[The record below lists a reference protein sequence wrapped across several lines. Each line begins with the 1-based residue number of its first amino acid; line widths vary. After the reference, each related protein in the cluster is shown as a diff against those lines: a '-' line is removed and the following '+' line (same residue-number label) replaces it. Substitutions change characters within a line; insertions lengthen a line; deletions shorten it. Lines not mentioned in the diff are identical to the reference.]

1 MAIDTD
7 HSTWTQYT
15 YDQKKWALVHAL
27 GLLIG
32 LNPDSDQ
39 TNSIMYNKYATPN
52 WTSFSNTDISELVDM
67 YPLTVKSFSL
77 TSNTS
82 QYLSDVQYTFTP
94 NVDYYKEFENTEF
107 EYDIVNTKAF
117 ESHTISVDFD
127 GSAQIKFL
135 AAGTHTVTCKIKS
148 GNKVFAETSK
158 TVTVS
163 GDLILPDADDI
174 GVNKSFSNNL
184 GMRCR

>member
-1 MAIDTD
+1 MGYSTEYIQETD
-7 HSTWTQYT
+7 
-15 YDQKKWALVHAL
+15 
-27 GLLIG
+27 
-32 LNPDSDQ
+32 
-39 TNSIMYNKYATPN
+39 
-52 WTSFSNTDISELVDM
+52 
-67 YPLTVKSFSL
+67 SL
-77 TSNTS
+77 FVI
-82 QYLSDVQYTFTP
+82 SDVIILRKKDT
-94 NVDYYKEFENTEF
+94 NDKEFENTEF

-135 AAGTHTVTCKIKS
+135 AAGTYTVTCKIKS

-174 GVNKSFSNNL
+174 GVNKSFSITWGCAAGETLECTVSETIFGNNPSDYEVIKESSSKYSVKIKDYGNFVITITKKNSNGAVVDL
-184 GMRCR
+184 KQMYT